1 MQIGT
6 YDVHAPLMLGGDRS
20 EAEVLGAAVWLWMH
34 SPQHRDLPLHALPT
48 VLLPIIKHQHYML
61 VSRGTQPLFF
71 LSWMWLS
78 VEAEARYLTQP
89 AILVQEDDWASGDR
103 LWLRDWIAPFGDVRA
118 MRRLVGAVLFPEHCF
133 RSLYHRGAQRGKRV
147 MNFKGDQISH
157 PQARAWRAANPLSV
171 SLPEYPQD
179 QSRML
184 P

>member
-1 MQIGT
+1 MQTGA
-6 YDVHAPLMLGGDRS
+6 YDVHAPLMLGGDLS

-34 SPQHRDLPLHALPT
+34 SSQHRDLPLHALPT

-71 LSWMWLS
+71 LSWMLLS
-78 VEAEARYLTQP
+78 AEAEARYLTQP
-89 AILVQEDDWASGDR
+89 AILVKEDDWASGDR
-103 LWLRDWIAPFGDVRA
+103 LWLRDWIAPFGDVRV

-147 MNFKGDQISH
+147 MNFKGDQVSH
-157 PQARAWRAANPLSV
+157 PQARAWRVANPLSV

-179 QSRML
+179 RSRML

>member
-6 YDVHAPLMLGGDRS
+6 YDVHAPLILGGDRS

-34 SPQHRDLPLHALPT
+34 SSQHRDFPLYTLPT

-61 VSRGTQPLFF
+61 VSLDANPLFF
-71 LSWMWLS
+71 ISWMWLNDQ
-78 VEAEARYLTQP
+78 AEQRYLTS
-89 AILVQEDDWASGDR
+89 AEVQIREGDWASGNR
-103 LWLRDWIAPFGDVRA
+103 LWIRDCIAPFGEIRA
-118 MRRLVGAVLFPEHCF
+118 MSRLVTETLFPEHCF

-147 MNFKGDQISH
+147 MNFKGAQVSH
-157 PQARAWRAANPLSV
+157 QQARAWRMAHPLSV

-179 QSRML
+179 RSRML